1 MKRGQSDTV
10 QLQRKT
16 CRGKRLILMYSL
28 ISSMVECLDCG
39 KNFDSKKGRNVHI
52 GQTSCEY
59 PELSQKQKQITTGL
73 LMGDAWLNGC
83 FMAIDN
89 TNFEFIEW
97 LEDELEIVHGK
108 TALRKMDD
116 PNHNDQKRMRLQ
128 THSWFEQLR
137 SWYDG
142 GKKKFP
148 EDLELTPMILKVW
161 YACDGSL
168 VEGNRS
174 DYYEARISASN
185 EREGNLE
192 GLFEDT
198 PLNPTVYRNTNV
210 EIVFGANE
218 REAFF
223 EWVGEPVPGFEYKW
237 RTN

>member
-1 MKRGQSDTV
+1 
-10 QLQRKT
+10 
-16 CRGKRLILMYSL
+16 
-28 ISSMVECLDCG
+28 MVVCLDCEEDF
-39 KNFDSKKGRNVHI
+39 KSVQGRNTHI
-52 GQTSCEY
+52 ARSDCEY
-59 PELSQKQKQITTGL
+59 PNLTKRQREITTGL
-73 LMGDAWLNGC
+73 LMGDGWINRTYL
-83 FMAIDN
+83 AIDN
-89 TNFEFIEW
+89 CNFEFVSW
-97 LEDELEIVHGK
+97 LEKELEEVHGK
-108 TALRKMDD
+108 TVLRKMDN
-116 PNHNDQKRMRLQ
+116 PNHNDQKRVRFQ
-128 THSWFEQLR
+128 THSWFKKLAK
-137 SWYDG
+137 WYDG
-142 GKKKFP
+142 GKKSFP

-192 GLFEDT
+192 ALFEDT